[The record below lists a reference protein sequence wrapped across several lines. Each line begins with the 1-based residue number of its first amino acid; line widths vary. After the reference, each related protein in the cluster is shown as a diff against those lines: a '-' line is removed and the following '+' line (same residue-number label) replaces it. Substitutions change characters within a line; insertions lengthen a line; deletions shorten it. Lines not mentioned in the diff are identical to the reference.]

1 MLKNQIIKFKSY
13 NKFIQ
18 NFNLNNSNLDVNKV
32 IFHLVISIILFLP
45 IFFGRFQMAGTDQY
59 FNIFPNIIYGF
70 REFKEFG
77 SFSLWNPYIF
87 SGLDMSESIHSHFLH
102 PVLWPALFF
111 DEKYFFH
118 VITFIF
124 FLFNFG
130 LAIFLD

>member
-32 IFHLVISIILFLP
+32 IFHLVISIILFFTY
-45 IFFGRFQMAGTDQY
+45 FFWQVSKMAGTDQY

-111 DEKYFFH
+111 DEKYFFM
-118 VITFIF
+118 
-124 FLFNFG
+124 
-130 LAIFLD
+130 